1 MTNGL
6 ASLLFFSKG
15 KQVVFVMPF
24 LSCFCAFFYAAHWQF
39 SIFFAFYHKTIITW
53 FIQIFAQALVV
64 CAYFLPFSFHKLQF
78 IHSSAVFLTAGNNIN
93 SRGINAAVP

>member
-6 ASLLFFSKG
+6 ASLLFFSIG
-15 KQVVFVMPF
+15 MQGVFVMPF
-24 LSCFCAFFYAAHWQF
+24 LSCFCAFFCAAHWQF

-64 CAYFLPFSFHKLQF
+64 CAYLSASFAISL
-78 IHSSAVFLTAGNNIN
+78 SME
-93 SRGINAAVP
+93 